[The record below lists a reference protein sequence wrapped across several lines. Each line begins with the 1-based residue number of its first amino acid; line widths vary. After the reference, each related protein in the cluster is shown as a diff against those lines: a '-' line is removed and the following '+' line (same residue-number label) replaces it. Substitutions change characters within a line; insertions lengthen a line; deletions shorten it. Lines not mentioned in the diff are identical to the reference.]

1 LTFPK
6 FFVNL
11 IFNMV
16 NKGKAG
22 NREVSLKAF
31 LVRKLRENPG
41 VFFSGQSMAAEPG
54 VSRTSVWKAVKILKA
69 SGYPIEG
76 NDRGYA
82 WKGGDRDF
90 LYPWEFGNHEKLFH
104 HWVSTDSTMNRAAEL
119 AARGCPGGSVVSAEE
134 QTAGRGRNGRK
145 WDSGKGGLFF
155 TLLERPSLTASEYY
169 RISMAAQIAS
179 VKALTRVSGTPCFL
193 RWPNDVYGAGGKLA
207 GILTEF
213 QAEGDRL
220 KWISIGI
227 GVNVNNRAGESSALS
242 CAELSGR
249 VLSRREVL
257 LAILEEWDRLKGTG
271 FGDLEKRWNSA
282 SDSIGRKAEARA
294 GEGGPPARGV
304 FLGADSLGRGMLKT
318 DKGEILRFWPGAV
331 SFAIRGLPKTK
342 TSIFGESA

>member
-1 LTFPK
+1 LTIPK

-11 IFNMV
+11 IRNMV
-16 NKGKAG
+16 NKEGDG

-31 LVRKLRENPG
+31 LVRRLKENSG
-41 VFFSGQSMAAEPG
+41 VFFSGQSLAAESG
-54 VSRTSVWKAVKILKA
+54 VSRTAVWKAVKILEA

-76 NDRGYA
+76 NDRGYT

-90 LYPWEFGNHEKLFH
+90 LYPWEFGNHEKFFH

-119 AARGCPGGSVVSAEE
+119 AAGGCPEGSVVSAEE
-134 QTAGRGRNGRK
+134 QTSGRGMNGRA

-179 VKALTRVSGTPCFL
+179 AEALTRVSGKPCFL
-193 RWPNDVYGAGGKLA
+193 RWPNDIYGAGRKLA

-213 QAEGDRL
+213 RAEGDRL

-227 GVNVNNRAGESSALS
+227 GVNVNNKTGGKSALS

-257 LAILEEWDRLKGTG
+257 LAILKEWNRLKTAG
-271 FGDLEKRWNSA
+271 FRDLEKRWNSA
-282 SDSIGRKAEARA
+282 SDSTGRKAETRA
-294 GEGGPPARGV
+294 GEGGPPARGI
-304 FLGADSLGRGMLKT
+304 FLGADPLGRGMLKT
-318 DKGEILRFWPGAV
+318 DSGEILKFWPGMV
-331 SFAIRGLPKTK
+331 SFVIKGLPKNK
-342 TSIFGESA
+342 V